1 MSKLYLKIQ
10 FWSDLTQSQHTISS
24 FECSLQACFFHS
36 LHFWGIF
43 WLIIWMPKHL
53 MTFVVGKFKPF
64 GYCALKCTYLV
75 WLILHQ
81 TLKRARE
88 EPSLSA
94 NVGRIWYKTYVL
106 YANISKMFKKKT
118 RDQNMSCYMYCSI
131 NTSFGF
137 IIKFNYF
144 RFTAFCNISSMV
156 EWVPIP

>member
-1 MSKLYLKIQ
+1 MFFASVFFPFTAFLRNLLIDYLDAKTFDDIRCWQIQ
-10 FWSDLTQSQHTISS
+10 TVWILCSQMHVFGLINSS
-24 FECSLQACFFHS
+24 PNAQRN
-36 LHFWGIF
+36 
-43 WLIIWMPKHL
+43 
-53 MTFVVGKFKPF
+53 
-64 GYCALKCTYLV
+64 
-75 WLILHQ
+75 
-81 TLKRARE
+81 LKRARE
-88 EPSLSA
+88 EPFLSA